1 MADEDVK
8 ESISALVDGELSAP
22 EMQSVIRHLR
32 TNDEDRCCWHN
43 YHLIG
48 DALRNNLPPAM
59 DNRLAERVSA
69 AIASEPVLQVT
80 ITSAK
85 AVRKKAN
92 HTRSVAGFAVAASV
106 AVVGFLGFSM
116 IAVEDQ
122 PVTARVASI
131 ASSPVIPIVE
141 QNHYQQVHGLQ
152 WTEQQPAV
160 QSRLNAYLQNH
171 QQLSGAMVIN
181 GRMVPRAQFAVEMQA
196 YNQ

>member
-1 MADEDVK
+1 MADEHLK

-22 EMQSVIRHLR
+22 EMQSVIRRLR
-32 TNDEDRCCWHN
+32 ANDEERCCWHN

-59 DNRLAERVSA
+59 DHRLAERVSA
-69 AIASEPVLQVT
+69 AIASEPVLQVAPP
-80 ITSAK
+80 AK
-85 AVRKKAN
+85 SMPKRSN
-92 HTRSVAGFAVAASV
+92 YTRPAAGFAVAASV

-122 PVTARVASI
+122 PGVAQVASI
-131 ASSPVIPIVE
+131 TSPSALPVTG
-141 QNHYQQVHGLQ
+141 QSHYQQVHGLQ
-152 WTEQQPAV
+152 WAEQQPAV

-171 QQLSGAMVIN
+171 QQYSGAMVIN
-181 GRMVPRAQFAVEMQA
+181 GRAVPRAQFAIEMQA